1 MGSWNEKGNLRLPK
15 ETLIET
21 EVKSE
26 ASSKDSN
33 HTAINN
39 YDSFGA
45 GVMSS
50 ESQISNF
57 PIQVGIDGITFFFFL
72 TCGRKH
78 NTKARKI
85 TWKETSLSKRDL
97 FWRSAK
103 KKKRKK
109 RGKQK
114 LRLPANQLKTF
125 DVTVIILDILSERP
139 SPALICWCFSSE
151 DPNVLYSLPLPSF
164 L

>member
-57 PIQVGIDGITFFFFL
+57 PIQVGIDGITFF
-72 TCGRKH
+72 
-78 NTKARKI
+78 
-85 TWKETSLSKRDL
+85 
-97 FWRSAK
+97 
-103 KKKRKK
+103 
-109 RGKQK
+109 
-114 LRLPANQLKTF
+114 
-125 DVTVIILDILSERP
+125 
-139 SPALICWCFSSE
+139 
-151 DPNVLYSLPLPSF
+151 SF
-164 L
+164 